1 MGMLAFLKFM
11 VRHKFSNGYN
21 VMQFLLVYNESEGSL
36 YVHHDLLLPSFPLC
50 FEWLDYEPNQPK
62 GNYCAVGYM
71 TPIIEVWDLD
81 IVNCLEP
88 AFKLGKKP
96 SRKKETP
103 RVGHSDAVLGL
114 AWNQNYHHILAS
126 CSVDKTIMLWDIDR
140 QEPSTTI
147 TAFRDKVQCVEWHRL
162 ESQTLLAGN

>member
-1 MGMLAFLKFM
+1 
-11 VRHKFSNGYN
+11 
-21 VMQFLLVYNESEGSL
+21 
-36 YVHHDLLLPSFPLC
+36 
-50 FEWLDYEPNQPK
+50 
-62 GNYCAVGYM
+62 M
-71 TPIIEVWDLD
+71 TPIIEIWDLD

-96 SRKKETP
+96 SRKKDTP
-103 RVGHSDAVLGL
+103 RIGHSDAVLGL

-147 TAFRDKVQCVEWHRL
+147 TAFSDKVQCVEWHRL
-162 ESQTLLAGN
+162 ESQTLLAGIELN